1 MTNRTRARVSLGLVA
16 SAMILLVAAAWAH
29 TAGVFATPTAVAV
42 VDIGELRSSLNELKV
57 LLAQVDAKFAAR
69 NQELELKRQE
79 LAAMNTRLNEEGPT
93 MTEDEQNDSS
103 AEIYRLDTRIKAD
116 ENIFGQLL
124 QIDGLRIMKMVQ
136 TKIDDATRRVAA
148 RDGWNIVLLDTSG
161 INVVGQDSMQ
171 TMDSAIFQRSVIY
184 ATPAV
189 DITNE
194 VLTLMNN
201 EYEAAVPAPK
211 PAGTGRP

>member
-1 MTNRTRARVSLGLVA
+1 MTNHTRARVSLGLVA
-16 SAMILLVAAAWAH
+16 SAMILLIAAAWAH

-57 LLAQVDAKFAAR
+57 LLAQVDAKFAAH

-161 INVVGQDSMQ
+161 IDVVGRDSMQ
-171 TMDSAIFQRSVIY
+171 TMDSAIYQRSVIY

-211 PAGTGRP
+211 PAVTGGP

>member
-1 MTNRTRARVSLGLVA
+1 MTNRTRARVCLGLVA
-16 SAMILLVAAAWAH
+16 SVAILLVAAAWAH

-57 LLAQVDAKFAAR
+57 LLGQVDAKFAAH

-93 MTEDEQNDSS
+93 MTEDEQNDST
-103 AEIYRLDTRIKAD
+103 AELYRLDTRIKAD
-116 ENIFGQLL
+116 ENIFGQLR
-124 QIDGLRIMKMVQ
+124 QIDELRIMKMVQ
-136 TKIDDATRRVAA
+136 AKIDDATKRVAA

-161 INVVGQDSMQ
+161 IDVVGQDSRQ
-171 TMDSAIFQRSVIY
+171 KMDSAIYQRSVIY
-184 ATPAV
+184 AAPDV

-211 PAGTGRP
+211 PAGNGGP

>member
-29 TAGVFATPTAVAV
+29 TAGAFATPTAVAV

-57 LLAQVDAKFAAR
+57 LLAQIDSKFAAR

-79 LAAMNTRLNEEGPT
+79 LAAMQARLDEEGPT
-93 MTEDEQNDSS
+93 MTEDEQNDST
-103 AEIYRLDTRIKAD
+103 AEIYRLDTRINAD
-116 ENIFGQLL
+116 DNIYRQLL

-171 TMDSAIFQRSVIY
+171 KMDSAIFQRSVIY

>member
-1 MTNRTRARVSLGLVA
+1 MTNRTRARVCLGLAASVA
-16 SAMILLVAAAWAH
+16 ILLVAAAWAH
-29 TAGVFATPTAVAV
+29 TARVFATPTAVAV

-57 LLAQVDAKFAAR
+57 LLGQIDAKFAAR
-69 NQELELKRQE
+69 NQELDLKRQE
-79 LAAMNTRLNEEGPT
+79 LAAMQARLEEEGPT

-103 AEIYRLDTRIKAD
+103 ADIYRLDTRIKAD
-116 ENIFGQLL
+116 DNIYGQLL

-171 TMDSAIFQRSVIY
+171 KMDSAIFQRSVIY

-201 EYEAAVPAPK
+201 EYEAAVPDPK
-211 PAGTGRP
+211 PADKDGP

>member
-16 SAMILLVAAAWAH
+16 SAMILLIAAAWAH
-29 TAGVFATPTAVAV
+29 TARVFATPTAVAV

-57 LLAQVDAKFAAR
+57 LLAQIDAKFAAR
-69 NQELELKRQE
+69 NQELDLKRQE
-79 LAAMNTRLNEEGPT
+79 LAAMQARLEEEGPT

-103 AEIYRLDTRIKAD
+103 ADIYRLDTRINAD
-116 ENIFGQLL
+116 DNIYGQLL

-136 TKIDDATRRVAA
+136 TKIDDATRRVAS

-161 INVVGQDSMQ
+161 INVVGQDNMQ
-171 TMDSAIFQRSVIY
+171 KMDSAIFQRTVIY
-184 ATPAV
+184 ATPTV

-201 EYEAAVPAPK
+201 EYEAAAPDPK
-211 PAGTGRP
+211 PADKDGP

>member
-1 MTNRTRARVSLGLVA
+1 MKNRTRARVSLGLVA

-57 LLAQVDAKFAAR
+57 LLGQVDAKFAVH

-103 AEIYRLDTRIKAD
+103 AEIYRLETRIDAD
-116 ENIFGQLL
+116 DRIYGTLR
-124 QIDGLRIMKMVQ
+124 QIDRLRIMKMVQ
-136 TKIDDATRRVAA
+136 TKIDDATKRVAS
-148 RDGWNIVLLDTSG
+148 RDGWNIVLLDTSA
-161 INVVGQDSMQ
+161 IDVVGQDSRQ
-171 TMDSAIFQRSVIY
+171 KMDSAIYQRSVIY

>member
-1 MTNRTRARVSLGLVA
+1 MTNRTRARVCLGLVA
-16 SAMILLVAAAWAH
+16 SAMILLIAAAWAH

-57 LLAQVDAKFAAR
+57 LLAQIDAKFAAR
-69 NQELELKRQE
+69 NQELDLKRQE
-79 LAAMNTRLNEEGPT
+79 LAAMQARLEEEGPT

-103 AEIYRLDTRIKAD
+103 ADIYRLDTRINAD
-116 ENIFGQLL
+116 DNIYGQLL

-136 TKIDDATRRVAA
+136 TKIDDATRRVAS

-171 TMDSAIFQRSVIY
+171 KMDSAIFQRSVIY

-201 EYEAAVPAPK
+201 EYEAAAPDPK
-211 PAGTGRP
+211 PADKDGP